1 MKIGR
6 VVIVGAGI
14 GGLAAAAAFAGAAD
28 EVVIVERDELPSTPR
43 PRPGVPQGRHVHGV
57 LGGGMSAFETLLPG
71 FGDDLAA
78 AGAVPLKLS
87 LDIHTEQPGYDPF
100 PRRDLGLAGQSMSR
114 PLLEH
119 VLRTRVL
126 QLSSVSVHTGRAVR
140 ALVLSPKADAVTAVR
155 LGEGEEIT
163 ADLVV
168 DASGRGALT
177 LEALAAAGIDRPR
190 ETAIAIDVRY
200 TCAVITAPGGLEG
213 DWKVLQTRPDPR
225 VNGRRAIMYPLEGT
239 NRWLLG
245 LGGTHGDSAPP
256 DPTGFAAYADSL
268 RTPSAADV
276 LRQTDYEGEI
286 VRFGF
291 PSSIRRRFEVLPRF
305 PSGLIPIGDA
315 VCRLNPSYGQGMT
328 LAAQEAVLLKRL
340 LAADHSGESEPAR
353 ALAAAYFAG
362 LGSILDYPW
371 AVAAGD
377 FAYAATTGD
386 KPGDFAET
394 ARFNAALSRL
404 AAEDA
409 GVHRLMVEVGHL
421 LRPPSAYAD
430 EGVAARLR

>member
-1 MKIGR
+1 MTFGR

-14 GGLAAAAAFAGAAD
+14 GGLAAAAAFADAAA
-28 EVVIVERDELPSTPR
+28 EVVIVERDELPPTPK

-71 FGDDLAA
+71 FSYDLAE
-78 AGAVPLKLS
+78 AGAVPLRLS
-87 LDIHTEQPGYDPF
+87 LDIHTETPGYDPF
-100 PRRDLGLAGQSMSR
+100 PRRDLGLRGQSMSR

-119 VLRTRVL
+119 VLRSRVA
-126 QLSSVSVHTGRAVR
+126 QLPSVSFVTGRPVR
-140 ALVLSPKADAVTAVR
+140 ALVLSPRADAVTSVR
-155 LGEGEEIT
+155 LGDGEEIG

-177 LEALAAAGIDRPR
+177 LEALAAAGMGRPR

-200 TCAVITAPGGLEG
+200 TCAVIAAPGGLEA
-213 DWKVLQTRPDPR
+213 DWKVLQTRPDPTA
-225 VNGRRAIMYPLEGT
+225 NGRRAIMYPLEGS

-256 DPTGFAAYADSL
+256 DPSGFAAYAASL
-268 RTPSAADV
+268 RTPTTANV
-276 LRQTDYEGEI
+276 LRQTTYEGEI

-291 PSSIRRRFEVLPRF
+291 PSSTRRRFEELRSF

-315 VCRLNPSYGQGMT
+315 ICRLNPSYGQGMT
-328 LAAQEAVLLKRL
+328 LAAQEAVLLGRL
-340 LAADHSGESEPAR
+340 LAAGNGGGPER
-353 ALAAAYFAG
+353 VRGLAAAYFAG

-377 FAYAATTGD
+377 FVYAATSGD
-386 KPGDFAET
+386 KPDDYEKT

-404 AAEDA
+404 AADDA
-409 GVHRLMVEVGHL
+409 DVHRLMVEVGHL
-421 LRPPSAYAD
+421 LRPPSAYDD